1 MIDFDVVVRG
11 GGDLA
16 TAVIHKLH
24 RCGFSVLVLEAEQPS
39 AIRRYVSFAEAVYTK
54 KQTVE
59 GVTAVLVSDLAQA
72 MREQQKGNVP
82 LLIDPK
88 GDVLSQIHPSVLVD
102 AILAKC
108 NLGTNMDMADMVIG
122 LGPGFTA
129 KKDVHFVIETK
140 RGHDL
145 GRILSEG
152 CATPNTGVPG
162 VIGGYGK
169 ERVIHANT
177 GGVLRNKSNIGDWV
191 KKGQVIAEID
201 GIPVLAS
208 IDGVLRGLIRDGYAV
223 TKGFKIADI
232 DPRVEEQKNCY
243 TISDKARCIAGGVLE
258 CIFWQRS
265 FKWKR
270 LE

>member
-24 RCGFSVLVLEAEQPS
+24 RCGFSVLVLETEQPS

-59 GVTAVLVSDLAQA
+59 SVTAVLVSDLAQA

-82 LLIDPK
+82 LLIDSK
-88 GDVLSQIHPSVLVD
+88 GYVLSQIHPSVLVD
-102 AILAKC
+102 AILAKR
-108 NLGTNMDMADMVIG
+108 NLGTNMDMADTVIG

-145 GRILSEG
+145 GRILAEG
-152 CATPNTGVPG
+152 CAAPNTGIPG

-177 GGVLRNKSNIGDWV
+177 GGNKSNIGDWV

-201 GIPVLAS
+201 DTPVLAS

-232 DPRVEEQKNCY
+232 DPRGEEQKNCY

-258 CIFWQRS
+258 CILMQRS
-265 FKWKR
+265 FKWKGS
-270 LE
+270 E

>member
-16 TAVIHKLH
+16 TAVIHKLY
-24 RCGFSVLVLEAEQPS
+24 RCGFSVLVLETEQPS
-39 AIRRYVSFAEAVYTK
+39 AIRRHVAFSEAVYIK
-54 KQTVE
+54 EQTVE

-72 MREQQKGNVP
+72 MQQKQKGNVP

-88 GDVLSQIHPSVLVD
+88 GNVLSQIHPSVLVD
-102 AILAKC
+102 AILAKR
-108 NLGTNMDMADMVIG
+108 NLGTHMDMADTVIG

-129 KKDVHFVIETK
+129 KKDVHFVIETQ

-152 CATPNTGVPG
+152 CATPNTGIPG

-169 ERVIHANT
+169 ERVIHANAC
-177 GGVLRNKSNIGDWV
+177 GVLRNKSNIGDFV
-191 KKGQVIAEID
+191 TKGQVIAQID
-201 GIPVLAS
+201 DTSVLAS
-208 IDGVLRGLIRDGYAV
+208 IDGVLRGLIRDGYVV

-232 DPRVEEQKNCY
+232 DPRTEEQKNCY

-258 CIFWQRS
+258 CILMRGS
-265 FKWKR
+265 FIWKKS
-270 LE
+270 E

>member
-24 RCGFSVLVLEAEQPS
+24 RCGFSVLVLETEQPS
-39 AIRRYVSFAEAVYTK
+39 AIRRYVAFSEAVYTK
-54 KQTVE
+54 EQTVE
-59 GVTAVLVSDLAQA
+59 GVTAVLVETLEQA
-72 MREQQKGNVP
+72 MQVQQKGSVP
-82 LLIDPK
+82 LLIDPECK
-88 GDVLSQIHPSVLVD
+88 VLSKIYPKVLVD
-102 AILAKC
+102 AIIAKR
-108 NLGTNMDMADMVIG
+108 NLGTNIHMADTVIG

-129 KKDVHFVIETK
+129 KKDVHFVIETQ

-152 CATPNTGVPG
+152 CAKPNTGVPG

-169 ERVIHANT
+169 ERVIHANEA
-177 GGVLRNKSNIGDWV
+177 GVLRNKSNIGDWV
-191 KKGQVIAEID
+191 KKGQVIAEIED
-201 GIPVLAS
+201 TPVLAT
-208 IDGVLRGLIRDGYAV
+208 IDGVLRGLIRDGYVV

-232 DPRVEEQKNCY
+232 DPRIEEQKNCY

-258 CIFWQRS
+258 CICMRGS
-265 FKWKR
+265 FKWKKS
-270 LE
+270 E